1 MRVLNALFRIN
12 LSRQAGRRF
21 LSEDSRSK
29 SNVPAKLKT
38 ARIVMRK
45 RFGQHLLKNPDVVS
59 TIVSLAN
66 INPSESVFEIGPG
79 TGNLTL
85 HLLRQAQH
93 VYACELDSR
102 LLEVLLKRVEEIDK
116 AAIDS
121 ATRFESALVVD
132 LRLFRH
138 KLTVVHDDFLRVPLP
153 RFDVLVANIPYQISS
168 PVLRRLFT
176 LNPAPKRAIVMFQL
190 EFAQRMVAMPGT
202 ADYCRLSVN
211 CQMLADCQIVLKV
224 GKEQFRPPPKVDSA
238 VVRISPKMASS
249 ESTLRPLHLFDNGSS
264 FEEWDAYLRILFAS
278 KNKTLRAVL
287 TRSKPALLRLT
298 SLRKGIGNITGD
310 DLEKTKSDLE
320 LGLIATETASLRANA
335 MTLAQFRILFD
346 VLFKSGF
353 RFSDKGLNNKDDA
366 SDKGLK
372 NKDDAPDKGLNNK
385 DDATQEEGIEGLS
398 SPPSSI
404 DDAVEPNMW
413 KTMVDILAAERAA
426 KKGIQTTAQEHPV
439 RNVDQS
445 NDEDEIDSEFSEST
459 PRSVNILQG
468 RGASDARRRERKRRA
483 RELFATYEKAM

>member
-1 MRVLNALFRIN
+1 MRVLNALFRIK
-12 LSRQAGRRF
+12 LSRQTGRR
-21 LSEDSRSK
+21 LISEDSRSK
-29 SNVPAKLKT
+29 NSLPAKLKSS
-38 ARIVMRK
+38 RIVMRK

-66 INPSESVFEIGPG
+66 INPSETVFEIGPG

-121 ATRFESALVVD
+121 ATRFESALVVN
-132 LRLFRH
+132 LRSFRH

-224 GKEQFRPPPKVDSA
+224 GKEQFRPPPKIDSA
-238 VVRISPKMASS
+238 VVRISPKTESG

-278 KNKTLRAVL
+278 KNKTLRVVL

-298 SLRKGIGNITGD
+298 TLRKGIGNITGD

-320 LGLIATETASLRANA
+320 LSLIATETASLRANA

-353 RFSDKGLNNKDDA
+353 RFSDKGLNT
-366 SDKGLK
+366 K
-372 NKDDAPDKGLNNK
+372 N
-385 DDATQEEGIEGLS
+385 DATQEEGIEGLS
-398 SPPSSI
+398 SPSLSL

-426 KKGIQTTAQEHPV
+426 KKGIQTTGQEHPV
-439 RNVDQS
+439 RNLDQG
-445 NDEDEIDSEFSEST
+445 NDEDENDSEFSIEST
-459 PRSVNILQG
+459 PRSVTILQG
-468 RGASDARRRERKRRA
+468 REASDARRRERKRQA
-483 RELFATYEKAM
+483 REMLATYEKTM